1 MKSNAIDITA
11 QIRPLLEKI
20 ERQEAE
26 KIGKLKYQPVTFTR
40 EDIAELRRYYER
52 KYNGTEKRPGFWRW
66 LRVNVGGTFKIQKD
80 DDLPNHN

>member
-1 MKSNAIDITA
+1 MESNAKDITA

-66 LRVNVGGTFKIQKD
+66 LRVNVGGKFKISE
-80 DDLPNHN
+80 